1 MKNINNFLLITAG
14 ACIIAAFTTSCKKDY
29 LTDGGTS
36 KANTS
41 LSTYDYLKANEY
53 HYFDTTLLLIDHFNL
68 KDSVNKAGTF
78 FAFTDFSI
86 HSFMINSGFSSL
98 DSLYA
103 HTTSKLIT
111 QYMFSDSSI
120 TLDNATLKPII
131 HANWAGDTAR
141 CAIDKVQGNYGI
153 NLVNTSP
160 SFNYFTLQYIKING
174 VLDGSPNAPAND
186 PVDVTIPCQT
196 TGIKTSTGT
205 TLHVLS
211 NTLQLNKL

>member
-1 MKNINNFLLITAG
+1 MKNINNFLLASAMI
-14 ACIIAAFTTSCKKDY
+14 CIIAAFSTSCKKDY
-29 LTDGGTS
+29 LTDGGAS
-36 KANTS
+36 SPNTS
-41 LSTYDYLKANEY
+41 LSTYDYLKANKY

-86 HSFMINSGFSSL
+86 QSFMISFGYTSL

-120 TLDNATLKPII
+120 TLNNATLVPVI

-141 CAIDKVQGNYGI
+141 CAIDKVQGTYGI

-174 VLDGSPNAPAND
+174 VLDGSPDAPPND
-186 PVDVTIPCQT
+186 PVDVRIPCQT

-205 TLHVLS
+205 ALNVLS
-211 NTLQLNKL
+211 NILQLNKL